1 MALATT
7 FVVAVGATTTRYTA
21 IIKEMNVLFSGQVM
35 VVSEGAIVIQA
46 IPIGGG
52 LLPQNYTEN
61 MIRNLTNVEKV
72 VSILFITPLGV
83 GEIIQPVPVNFSIG
97 IPVQDWHSM
106 LGPTPLRE
114 GGRFPTNESGTEV
127 VVGASLADQHN
138 WLPGTEV
145 MINGYMLEVSGVL
158 DTKLAIL
165 NRCFVMPLKLT
176 QKIYNYPKSV
186 NIISAKPIQGCPQ
199 EKLAESIEQRVEFV
213 DALTEDRRNDMIQPV
228 LAQIETW
235 NLGIQTLIFIMSL
248 ILVMT
253 VTVMSVSERRRDF
266 ATLDAIGAPL
276 SYVFRVVVFEAG
288 MIGFLGGALGIIFG
302 TFGAL
307 SLASLYTDIS
317 LSQFFPSIF
326 EIASPIYMLEIFLSV
341 VAICC
346 LGGVIPALRAMKMR
360 IAEVLRAEY

>member
-1 MALATT
+1 
-7 FVVAVGATTTRYTA
+7 
-21 IIKEMNVLFSGQVM
+21 
-35 VVSEGAIVIQA
+35 
-46 IPIGGG
+46 
-52 LLPQNYTEN
+52 
-61 MIRNLTNVEKV
+61 
-72 VSILFITPLGV
+72 
-83 GEIIQPVPVNFSIG
+83 
-97 IPVQDWHSM
+97 
-106 LGPTPLRE
+106 
-114 GGRFPTNESGTEV
+114 
-127 VVGASLADQHN
+127 
-138 WLPGTEV
+138 
-145 MINGYMLEVSGVL
+145 
-158 DTKLAIL
+158 
-165 NRCFVMPLKLT
+165 
-176 QKIYNYPKSV
+176 
-186 NIISAKPIQGCPQ
+186 
-199 EKLAESIEQRVEFV
+199 
-213 DALTEDRRNDMIQPV
+213 
-228 LAQIETW
+228 
-235 NLGIQTLIFIMSL
+235 MSL

-326 EIASPIYMLEIFLSV
+326 EIASPLYMLEIFLSV